1 MTAMQYATATRFR
14 LRFMLQEFE
23 LAPGRHP
30 HRAQRGV
37 PHHALRSAHLEAA
50 RAHPGDRRAAV
61 LEDLGSRNGC
71 RVNGAPLRGRHLLVA
86 GDRIRVG
93 KHEFVF
99 GEFAPAASTS
109 REKATGSL
117 VFCAGCD
124 CPYPGE
130 MGMCPN
136 CGSLQ
141 SLDEDTRSGVMNE
154 QGKQV
159 WAIDLLLEVF
169 QKAVG
174 SRRTE
179 DAERVMRQ
187 VMSALETH
195 LKNGSLVDEPRLL
208 PISRRRHP
216 ALADAGR
223 RLLGAMG
230 RRLPRARRRPRPR
243 RPRHRDRAVGHR
255 RSHHR
260 AAVEQR
266 RKRPLGAAGS
276 WVKAGATNIAR
287 SRRSAGCACKGSCRG
302 SRCTCLRRRTSSD
315 VFAAR
320 S

>member
-23 LAPGRHP
+23 LAPGDTLIGRSEECHITLFDPLISRRHARIQVIGE
-30 HRAQRGV
+30 RAI
-37 PHHALRSAHLEAA
+37 
-50 RAHPGDRRAAV
+50 

-124 CPYPGE
+124 SPYPDE

-136 CGSLQ
+136 CGSHQ
-141 SLDEDTRSGVMNE
+141 SLDEETRSGVMNE

-195 LKNGSLVDEPRLL
+195 LKNGSLVDEARLL
-208 PISRRRHP
+208 PIAASAIKLSEMQDDGFWVRWAADYHVRAGVRVP
-216 ALADAGR
+216 DALE
-223 RLLGAMG
+223 
-230 RRLPRARRRPRPR
+230 
-243 RPRHRDRAVGHR
+243 
-255 RSHHR
+255 
-260 AAVEQR
+260 AATVQWDTDD
-266 RKRPLGAAGS
+266 PTTAQQ
-276 WVKAGATNIAR
+276 
-287 SRRSAGCACKGSCRG
+287 
-302 SRCTCLRRRTSSD
+302 
-315 VFAAR
+315 
-320 S
+320 